1 MKVANIAAA
10 QNLQSL
16 EMGGEAQ
23 KTVKSHTSNIGFAT
37 EKRNSEMQST
47 YQVQSDQRKS
57 NASPAMSRKSS
68 VNIEE

>member
-23 KTVKSHTSNIGFAT
+23 KTVKSNTSNIGFTT

-47 YQVQSDQRKS
+47 Y
-57 NASPAMSRKSS
+57 
-68 VNIEE
+68 